1 MPFQVI
7 FEGLKDD
14 TLEQRELVK
23 SKLIEK
29 FKLPPEKAERMMA
42 SAPIV
47 VKKGLTQDQANKYKS
62 ALESIGAIAT
72 VRLVP
77 DETDLPP
84 EQSAIPIDQAPI
96 PAKAIQPQP
105 PLPPLPSPI
114 VEQPAE
120 IKISESKPLPPL
132 FLEEKPAPAPKPNP
146 LESDYPIFYAESASA
161 TESPESAKNPAS
173 TIDPYK
179 TNAQTPQVN
188 DLHPEAATIQQP
200 ASSSARTTNISG
212 EWWQTVQVLNPP
224 FDESAK
230 SVTPISSGRISANE
244 VGFSISHPMIERIPF
259 GDVQIISACQI
270 GTGANPKLYVDIF
283 IASTPRPIRL
293 DLDLMNFATFGL
305 TRLDDPAERLAS
317 AVTALLDRNHF
328 LTLDLAT
335 YKLLK
340 DKTKVKIVASERE
353 IEKYCGKL
361 QIEVDKGL
369 SPEVN
374 SNIVSCQQANELL
387 SSSDPWVSAPPPSF
401 PFPGQAPP
409 MFNSAMP
416 GRPPQGGFPNAP
428 GQIMPPDA
436 YTTQPVR
443 QPNTMPG
450 ISQNPTQMSPPVR
463 SPQAPPQQ
471 APPQPYPPPYS
482 QQPPNSAY
490 PPPPAPGF
498 GPQSNPYVPPQ
509 NQPYSNRPYA
519 PPQMAPGQNAPPY
532 APPMSGQS
540 PALYQPPGFAAQGQF
555 PVSSPMGQ
563 YNNPNISNEVNKASE
578 EANTALIL
586 SIVGLICGCLSP
598 LAIVGLIKAQNALK
612 IFDQY
617 GIQQNRN
624 KAAWAKGVAIVAL
637 VFYAIIL
644 LSWFAK

>member
-7 FEGLKDD
+7 FEGLKDN
-14 TLEQRELVK
+14 TPEQKELVK

-29 FKLPPEKAERMMA
+29 FKLPPEKAERMMV

-47 VKKGLTQDQANKYKS
+47 VKKGLNQDQANKYKS

-84 EQSAIPIDQAPI
+84 EQSSTPIDQAPI
-96 PAKAIQPQP
+96 PAKSVQPQ
-105 PLPPLPSPI
+105 LPTSPVI
-114 VEQPAE
+114 EQPAE

-132 FLEEKPAPAPKPNP
+132 FQEPEAPVQKPNP
-146 LESDYPIFYAESASA
+146 LESDYPIFHGES
-161 TESPESAKNPAS
+161 TPSPELAKPVVATN
-173 TIDPYK
+173 DPYK
-179 TNAQTPQVN
+179 TNVQASQTPKAN
-188 DLHPEAATIQQP
+188 EPPLEALTIQQP
-200 ASSSARTTNISG
+200 PSSAAKTTNISG

-224 FDESAK
+224 FDEAAK
-230 SVTPISSGRISANE
+230 SVTPISSGRISANDI
-244 VGFSISHPMIERIPF
+244 GFSISHPMIERIPF

-270 GTGANPKLYVDIF
+270 GTGANPRLYVDIF
-283 IASTPRPIRL
+283 ISSTPRPIRL

-305 TRLDDPAERLAS
+305 TRPDDPAERLAS
-317 AVTALLDRNHF
+317 AVTALIDRNHF

-340 DKTKVKIVASERE
+340 DKSKVKIVASDRD

-369 SPEVN
+369 SIEVN
-374 SNIVSCQQANELL
+374 PNIISCQQANELL
-387 SSSDPWVSAPPPSF
+387 NSTDPWGNAPPPAFSY
-401 PFPGQAPP
+401 PGQVPPTVFTPGMPGMPPP
-409 MFNSAMP
+409 M
-416 GRPPQGGFPNAP
+416 GFPNAP
-428 GQIMPPDA
+428 GQMMPPEA
-436 YTTQPVR
+436 YNTQPVR
-443 QPNTMPG
+443 PPNTVPG
-450 ISQNPTQMSPPVR
+450 ISQNPTQMAAPPVR
-463 SPQAPPQQ
+463 SPQAPQQ
-471 APPQPYPPPYS
+471 APPQPYASPYL
-482 QQPPNSAY
+482 QQPPNNPSPAY

-498 GPQSNPYVPPQ
+498 GQQQNPYAPPQ
-509 NQPYSNRPYA
+509 NRPYA
-519 PPQMAPGQNAPPY
+519 PPQMAPDQKGQFPY
-532 APPMSGQS
+532 APPMPGQP
-540 PALYQPPGFAAQGQF
+540 PAVYQPPGFPAQGQF

-563 YNNPNISNEVNKASE
+563 YNNPSMSNEVNKAFE

-586 SIVGLICGCLSP
+586 SIVGFLCGCLSP

-624 KAAWAKGVAIVAL
+624 KAMWAKGISIVAL
-637 VFYAIIL
+637 IFYAITL
-644 LSWFAK
+644 LSWFIR